1 MCLRWYV
8 ASIPKSTSWI
18 HKKTKYMYLQIDLK
32 YALDQMSLPQ
42 LQNAYEVDGVEV
54 QHLAS

>member
-1 MCLRWYV
+1 
-8 ASIPKSTSWI
+8 
-18 HKKTKYMYLQIDLK
+18 MYLQIDLK